1 MNSGVM
7 QKDEGPVKFLLESPS
22 ERRGV
27 MAKNIATAILLCAV
41 SLTCFYQETEPS
53 YVTGM
58 TLFGP
63 SPSCPI
69 FVGGVDRGSPAAGAG
84 IKAGDRLIA
93 INGVSIADL
102 QDAARALHGESA
114 EPVSLKLARGEEPYA
129 VTVQKETMA
138 TRRKRDGQKTV
149 EDSVMPLDAT
159 DAEIKQRSSLIR
171 DLDSD
176 PTRIARLFPTHYPEN
191 EKLYYPGFEVF
202 VWDKGR
208 QVTIGGIEDGPASRA
223 GARWGDIILSVN
235 GIDPRNKSVADLE
248 PVFSGQKPETMT
260 IVTNRAGVTKTLSFE
275 LAQATTV
282 LRDNDKKLVRGTLV
296 PIWVPEKYLPCFGV
310 PPESPSR

>member
-1 MNSGVM
+1 
-7 QKDEGPVKFLLESPS
+7 
-22 ERRGV
+22 

-69 FVGGVDRGSPAAGAG
+69 FVGGVNRGSPAAAAG

-93 INGVSIADL
+93 INGVPVADL
-102 QDAARALHGESA
+102 LDAARALHGESV
-114 EPVSLKLARGEEPYA
+114 EPVSLQLARGEEAYA

-138 TRRKRDGQKTV
+138 TRMKRDGQKIV
-149 EDSVMPLDAT
+149 EDGVVPLDAT

-248 PVFSGQKPETMT
+248 PVFSSQKPETMALV
-260 IVTNRAGVTKTLSFE
+260 INRAGVTKTLSFE

-296 PIWVPEKYLPCFGV
+296 PIGVSEEYLQCFGV
-310 PPESPSR
+310 PPKSPGSGANPR

>member
-1 MNSGVM
+1 
-7 QKDEGPVKFLLESPS
+7 
-22 ERRGV
+22 
-27 MAKNIATAILLCAV
+27 MAKTIATAILLCAF
-41 SLTCFYQETEPS
+41 SLTCRYQESEPM

-63 SPSCPI
+63 NPSCPV
-69 FVGGVDRGSPAAGAG
+69 FVGGVDRGSPAAAAG

-93 INGVSIADL
+93 INRVSVASL
-102 QDAARALHGESA
+102 QDAARELHGESV
-114 EPVSLKLARGEEPYA
+114 EPINLQLARGEELYA

-138 TRRKRDGQKTV
+138 TRMKRDGQKTV
-149 EDSVMPLDAT
+149 EDGVVPLDAT
-159 DAEIKQRSSLIR
+159 DAEITQRSSLIR

-208 QVTIGGIEDGPASRA
+208 QVTVGGIEDGPASRA

-235 GIDPRNKSVADLE
+235 GIDPRDKSVADLE
-248 PVFSGQKPETMT
+248 PVFSSQKPEMMT
-260 IVTNRAGVTKTLSFE
+260 LLIRRAGVTKTLSFE
-275 LAQATTV
+275 LEQATTV
-282 LRDNDKKLVRGTLV
+282 LRNNNKKLVRGTLV
-296 PIWVPEKYLPCFGV
+296 PAWASEEYLPCFGV
-310 PPESPSR
+310 PPKSPGSGADSR

>member
-1 MNSGVM
+1 V
-7 QKDEGPVKFLLESPS
+7 PARLPIRKFVLESAN
-22 ERRGV
+22 EGRGV

-41 SLTCFYQETEPS
+41 SLTCFYQETEPR

-69 FVGGVDRGSPAAGAG
+69 FVGGVVRGSPAAAAG

-93 INGVSIADL
+93 INGVPIADL
-102 QDAARALHGESA
+102 QDAARAINGESA
-114 EPVSLKLARGEEPYA
+114 EPVSLRLARGEESYA

-138 TRRKRDGQKTV
+138 TRMKRDGQKTV

-159 DAEIKQRSSLIR
+159 DAEIKQRSSMIR
-171 DLDSD
+171 DLDAD

-235 GIDPRNKSVADLE
+235 GIDPRNKSVAGLE
-248 PVFSGQKPETMT
+248 PVFSSQKPETMT
-260 IVTNRAGVTKTLSFE
+260 LVINRAGVTKTLSFE

-296 PIWVPEKYLPCFGV
+296 PIWVSEEYLQCFGV
-310 PPESPSR
+310 PPKSPRSGANSR

>member
-1 MNSGVM
+1 
-7 QKDEGPVKFLLESPS
+7 
-22 ERRGV
+22 

-69 FVGGVDRGSPAAGAG
+69 FVGGVDRGSPAAAAG

-93 INGVSIADL
+93 INGGLVADL
-102 QDAARALHGESA
+102 LDAARALHGESV
-114 EPVSLKLARGEEPYA
+114 EPASLQLARGEEPYA

-138 TRRKRDGQKTV
+138 TRMKRDGQKTV

-159 DAEIKQRSSLIR
+159 DAEIKQRSSMIR
-171 DLDSD
+171 DLDSA
-176 PTRIARLFPTHYPEN
+176 PARIARLFPTHYPEN

-202 VWDKGR
+202 VWDQGR

-235 GIDPRNKSVADLE
+235 GIDPRNKSVAGLE
-248 PVFSGQKPETMT
+248 PVFSNQKPETMT
-260 IVTNRAGVTKTLSFE
+260 LVINRAGVTKTLSFE

-296 PIWVPEKYLPCFGV
+296 PIGLSEEYLQCFGV
-310 PPESPSR
+310 PPKPPGSGANPR